1 MKELDIE
8 APVDNLDAVLA
19 FVDEQLAKEDPDV
32 TIPTELREIGGL
44 GIFLVKKT
52 MDDGYWMTAKSLT
65 DLCEVIIE
73 VKRHSDELADT
84 YQRYQYSLQPDE
96 SSGVKQIR
104 RQEA

>member
-1 MKELDIE
+1 
-8 APVDNLDAVLA
+8 
-19 FVDEQLAKEDPDV
+19 
-32 TIPTELREIGGL
+32 
-44 GIFLVKKT
+44 
-52 MDDGYWMTAKSLT
+52 MTAKSLT

-73 VKRHSDELADT
+73 VKRHLDELADT